1 MDDYEGWGY
10 IWIFVINFI
19 NWNILK
25 SYFLN
30 FFFGFVIKLEYGKKN
45 RYCVDIFRWKWG
57 KWVILVIRFLYI
69 FYFVSCDIILLLIV
83 ESVFEVVNVNLGCV
97 LVCWN
102 V

>member
-1 MDDYEGWGY
+1 MGRKID
-10 IWIFVINFI
+10 IVLIF
-19 NWNILK
+19 LDE
-25 SYFLN
+25 S
-30 FFFGFVIKLEYGKKN
+30 EE
-45 RYCVDIFRWKWG
+45 
-57 KWVILVIRFLYI
+57 WVILVIRFLYI